1 MINHYPLPIT
11 YYQKAVSYWLFS
23 KVGNFEN
30 NSLSWQLRQ
39 LQQQVGEWWEFQTD
53 KLNISPPDDSFFSGL
68 NIELILTILKILG
81 WLLLVIIFCLLALQL
96 VRLLSPYFY
105 YLNNLSESTA
115 NTLTNKPIKNLSLSQ
130 WLEKAKKSQKQGNY
144 REACRCLY
152 MAALQRLNDNGT
164 IPHQQSRTDGEYLQ
178 LIRDLSQPQPY
189 QNIFQTHEQLLFAPL
204 MLLSLFLKSVSKA
217 YQQIDK
223 GQ

>member
-1 MINHYPLPIT
+1 MV
-11 YYQKAVSYWLFS
+11 YYKIGMHTIMS
-23 KVGNFEN
+23 VGNFEK

-53 KLNISPPDDSFFSGL
+53 KINISPADDSFLSGL

-115 NTLTNKPIKNLSLSQ
+115 NTLTHKPLKNLSLSQ
-130 WLEKAKKSQKQGNY
+130 WLEKAKKSQNEGNY

-189 QNIFQTHEQLLFAPL
+189 QKIFQTHEQLLFGNLDA
-204 MLLSLFLKSVSKA
+204 SQSVFEECQQA

-223 GQ
+223 DNEGAGHL